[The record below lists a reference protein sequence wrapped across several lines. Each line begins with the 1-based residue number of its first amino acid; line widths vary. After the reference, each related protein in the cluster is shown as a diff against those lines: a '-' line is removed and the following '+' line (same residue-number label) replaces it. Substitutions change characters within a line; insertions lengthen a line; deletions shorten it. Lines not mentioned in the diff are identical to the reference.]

1 MTGRMALIERI
12 TSRWWPCGQPV
23 RREAWIGAMDT
34 DWGPFYDRRMPV
46 CQRCGED
53 NPERARFC
61 LGCGAPLLPGPALR
75 REERKR
81 VSVLFCDLVGFTSR
95 AEQLDVEDVRGVLA
109 PYYQRLRSEL
119 ERFGGTVEKFI
130 GDAVMALFGAPVA
143 HEDDPERAVR
153 AALAIRDAM
162 AEFDRHDPDL
172 DLHVRIG
179 VTTGEALVGL
189 DARPIEG
196 EGMASGDVV
205 NTAARLQAGAP
216 VDGILVDEGT
226 FRATDRAISYRPVE
240 SVTAKG
246 KTDPIPAWRALGP
259 RASLGVDVDQA
270 PQTALVGRERERDLL
285 ADALAR
291 ARTEQAPQL
300 VTLIGVPGIGKSRL
314 VWELKE
320 LVEADPELIIWR
332 QGRCLSYGEGV
343 ALWALGEIV
352 KAQAGILDTDPAEAA
367 TAKLTQAVV
376 DLVGDKRETA
386 WVQEHLGVLIGV
398 GGTEFGGDRRAEAF
412 AAWRR
417 FVEALAEQ
425 GPAVLVFEDLHW
437 ADELLLDFLDHL
449 VDWAADVPL
458 LVVATA
464 RPELLARRPTWG
476 GGKPNSAIVS
486 LAPLGDDDTAR
497 LVGGLLG
504 QALLPAEV
512 QAALLARAGGNPLY
526 AEEYVRMLADR
537 GYLTRVSGSWRLDRA
552 EELPLPES
560 VHGIIAARLD
570 ALSPEEKA
578 LLQDAA
584 VLGKV
589 GWVGALAALG
599 DTQPMALEDRLHALE
614 RKQLLRRERRS
625 VVAAE
630 RQYAFRHVLVRDV
643 AYAQLPRAARA
654 DRHRRAAQWLETLA
668 PDRAEDRA
676 ELLAHHY
683 AAALQ
688 YARAAGQDTTG
699 LADQAR
705 RAFREAGDRALELN
719 AFAAAARWYQGALE
733 LWPPTDVARLLLR
746 LGEARLNAEQAGGEL
761 LEQARDGLLTQ
772 GDREGA
778 ADAERLLSM
787 LLRRQGWWGERMMEH
802 DRRAVALLQDAGP
815 SRAKAAALASL
826 AFSLFAMG
834 QLEEGIRIGRQ
845 ALAMAE
851 VLGLD
856 EQRAWALNYIGYARV
871 LGGDRGGVEDLERA
885 VSIAVQANSPHSAAA
900 YANLSIS
907 VGALGD
913 LGRGFEL
920 SAKGYQ
926 AAERFGLA
934 PVLRGFR
941 VERAFQDYCQG
952 RWDAALAGADQF
964 ITEAEAGSPHQME
977 RDCRL
982 LRGLIRL
989 ARGDLPG
996 ALADATT
1003 TAELATQT
1011 SDVQMLLPALAFHA
1025 RVLLANGHV
1034 EQASVKASELLA
1046 ELAKRG
1052 ILATSPDWSGQLA
1065 IVLHALRR
1073 GSELLELISRVTA
1086 PTPWQEAA
1094 AAIAAGSFQQAA
1106 DRYAGI
1112 GSLPDEAYARLR
1124 AGEQLYNAGRRA
1136 DGNAQ
1141 LQQVLA
1147 FYRHVGATAYL
1158 READA
1163 LVAASA

>member
-1 MTGRMALIERI
+1 
-12 TSRWWPCGQPV
+12 
-23 RREAWIGAMDT
+23 MDT

-61 LGCGAPLLPGPALR
+61 LGCGAPLAAPVSAW

-95 AEQLDVEDVRGVLA
+95 SERLDVEDVRGVLA

-162 AEFDRHDPDL
+162 AEFNQHDPDL
-172 DLHVRIG
+172 DLHVRVG

-189 DARPIEG
+189 DARPVEG

-216 VDGILVDEGT
+216 VDGILVDETT
-226 FRATDRAISYRPVE
+226 FRATDRQIAYQPADP
-240 SVTAKG
+240 VTAKG
-246 KTDPIPAWRALGP
+246 KTNPVPAWRALGP
-259 RASLGVDVDQA
+259 RASLGVDVDQT
-270 PQTALVGRERERDLL
+270 PQIALVGRERERDLL
-285 ADALAR
+285 TDALAR
-291 ARTEQAPQL
+291 ARAEQAPQL

-314 VWELKE
+314 VWELGE
-320 LVEADPELIIWR
+320 LVEADPELITWR
-332 QGRCLSYGEGV
+332 QGRCLPYGEGV

-352 KAQAGILDTDPAEAA
+352 KAQAGILDTDPADAA
-367 TAKLTQAVV
+367 TSRLTQAVA
-376 DLVGDKRETA
+376 DLIGDEREAA
-386 WVQEHLGVLIGV
+386 WVLEHLGVLIGV
-398 GGTEFGGDRRAEAF
+398 GGGELGGDRRAEAF

-437 ADELLLDFLDHL
+437 ADALLLDFLDHL

-458 LVVATA
+458 LIVATA
-464 RPELLARRPTWG
+464 RPELLSRRPGWG
-476 GGKPNSAIVS
+476 GGKPNSSIVS
-486 LAPLGDDDTAR
+486 LAPLSEQDTAQ
-497 LVGGLLG
+497 LVATLLG
-504 QALLPAEV
+504 QALLPAEL

-537 GYLTRVSGSWRLDRA
+537 GFLKRAGGNWRLGRP
-552 EELPLPES
+552 EELPLPET
-560 VHGIIAARLD
+560 VQGIIAARLD
-570 ALSPEEKA
+570 ALSPQEKA

-589 GWVGALAALG
+589 GWLSALAALG
-599 DTQPMALEDRLHALE
+599 DTQPMVLEDRLHALE

-625 VVAAE
+625 QVAGE

-643 AYAQLPRAARA
+643 AYGQLPRAARA
-654 DRHRRAAQWLETLA
+654 ERHRRAAQWLEALA

-676 ELLAHHY
+676 ELLAHHWT
-683 AAALQ
+683 AALQ
-688 YARAAGQDTTG
+688 YARAAGQDTAG
-699 LADQAR
+699 VADRARLALRD
-705 RAFREAGDRALELN
+705 AGDRALELN
-719 AFAAAARWYQGALE
+719 AFAAAARWYQAALE
-733 LWPPTDVARLLLR
+733 LWPPTDVERPRLLLR

-761 LEQARDGLLTQ
+761 LEQARDGLLAQ

-778 ADAERLLSM
+778 ADAERLLAM
-787 LLRRQGWWGERMMEH
+787 LLSRQGWWGDRMIEH
-802 DRRAVALLQDAGP
+802 DRRAVALLEDAGP

-826 AFSLFAMG
+826 AFSVFVTG

-851 VLGLD
+851 ASGLD
-856 EQRAWALNYIGYARV
+856 EQRAWALNFIGYGRV
-871 LGGDRGGVEDLERA
+871 LGGDRGGVENLERA
-885 VSIAVQANSPHSAAA
+885 VTIAVEVNSPHSAAA
-900 YANLSIS
+900 YANLASS
-907 VGALGD
+907 VIALGD

-920 SAKGYQ
+920 LAKGHQ

-934 PVLRGFR
+934 PVLQGFR
-941 VERAFQDYCQG
+941 VERAFQDYWQG

-964 ITEAEAGSPHQME
+964 IAEAEAGSPHQME

-1025 RVLLANGHV
+1025 RVLLANGQV

-1046 ELAKRG
+1046 VLAERG
-1052 ILATSPDWSGQLA
+1052 ALATNPDWSGQLA
-1065 IVLHALRR
+1065 VVFHTLRR
-1073 GSELLELISRVTA
+1073 GGELLELISRVTA

-1094 AAIAAGSFQQAA
+1094 AAITAGNFQQAA

-1112 GSLPDEAYARLR
+1112 GSLPDQAYARLR
-1124 AGEQLYNAGRRA
+1124 AGEQLFNAGRRA
-1136 DGNAQ
+1136 DGKAE
-1141 LQQVLA
+1141 LQQALA

-1158 READA
+1158 REVDA